1 MIMKNIED
9 LKAQILELQEQLKK
23 MEEGAAYKELVY
35 PEVGTEYWSIVDG
48 IDRKTWDGDMKDLYR
63 FNTGNYYETKEQAD
77 SAFEWQIL
85 NTKILN
91 SIALL
96 NKEDND
102 WEPDWEDEDQEKSFL
117 TWERE
122 EDRVEFEYDTNEQTH
137 PNNMYLYRDT
147 ACQLVDLYTQE
158 EFKFWITKENGK

>member
-1 MIMKNIED
+1 MTVEKII
-9 LKAQILELQEQLKK
+9 
-23 MEEGAAYKELVY
+23 YKELDYPAQSTVY
-35 PEVGTEYWSIVDG
+35 WYIEPSIGNSYWINSSLD
-48 IDRKTWDGDMKDLYR
+48 KTR
-63 FNTGNYYETKEQAD
+63 FNTGNYFATKQEAELE
-77 SAFEWQIL
+77 FEWRIL
-85 NTKILN
+85 NTQILN

-147 ACQLVDLYTQE
+147 ACQLVDLYTQD
-158 EFKFWITKENGK
+158 EFKFWITKEK